1 MGRVKKTKKFRN
13 TLERII
19 KPTDQRIKEEQR
31 VIREKKVDEQQLKIV
46 EAPRVSS
53 AMFLKYNNQLGP
65 PFHVIVDTNFVNLS
79 IRNKID
85 MMKGFMDCLY
95 AKVIPYIPD
104 CVLGELEKMGRR
116 FKLALKIIKDSRIQ
130 RLKCHHK
137 GIYADDCIVQ
147 RVTQHKCYI
156 VASCDR
162 DLRMRIRKI
171 PGVPIM
177 YIRNHRYTIERM
189 PDAYGAPKLG

>member
-1 MGRVKKTKKFRN
+1 MGRIKKTCKFRN
-13 TLERII
+13 KKLKVI
-19 KPTDQRIKEEQR
+19 KPTDSRIKEDKREHR
-31 VIREKKVDEQQLKIV
+31 VKVSDQQELQTRKV
-46 EAPRVSS
+46 PRISS
-53 AMFLKYNNQLGP
+53 AMFLKYNTQLGP
-65 PFHVIVDTNFVNLS
+65 PFHIIIDTNFVNFS
-79 IRNKID
+79 IKNKIE

-95 AKVIPYIPD
+95 AKVIPYISD

-116 FKLALKIIKDSRIQ
+116 FKLALKIIKDSRFQ
-130 RLKCHHK
+130 RLNCSHK

-156 VASCDR
+156 VATCDR
-162 DLRMRIRKI
+162 DLRQRIRKI

-177 YIRNHRYTIERM
+177 YIRDHRYTIERL

>member
-1 MGRVKKTKKFRN
+1 M
-13 TLERII
+13 I
-19 KPTDQRIKEEQR
+19 KPTDERIPEKDR
-31 VIREKKVDEQQLKIV
+31 VIRKKKVDEQALKIR
-46 EAPRVSS
+46 EAPRTSS

-65 PFHVIVDTNFVNLS
+65 PFHVIVDTNFVNFA
-79 IRNKID
+79 IKNKID
-85 MMKGFMDCLY
+85 IMTGFMDCLY

-116 FKLALKIIKDSRIQ
+116 FKLALKIIKDSRFQ
-130 RLKCHHK
+130 RLHCAHK

-156 VASCDR
+156 VATCDR
-162 DLRMRIRKI
+162 DLRGRIRKV

-177 YIRNHRYTIERM
+177 YIHDHRFTIERM
-189 PDAYGAPKLG
+189 PDAYGAPRLG